1 MKVQLVKPETSDAP
15 GIYDLFSQLKRD
27 GHEISFAD
35 INNTGEVVDWIND
48 PENQLYIARY
58 NQQIVGVM
66 RVKLGKGPTSH
77 SCEITIAVSA
87 EYRQQGIAKSLV
99 NYGLSDVR
107 HQGISVARAM
117 VFSDNKASLNTLLTS
132 GFCITG
138 SILKHH
144 YNEKNNMYVD
154 DIILYKA
161 LG

>member
-1 MKVQLVKPETSDAP
+1 MKVQFVKPEISDVP

-27 GHEISFAD
+27 GHEITFANID
-35 INNTGEVVDWIND
+35 DPGEIVDWIED
-48 PENQLYIARY
+48 PLNQLYIARH

-66 RVKLGKGPTSH
+66 RAKLGTGPTSH

-107 HQGISVARAM
+107 HQGITVARGM
-117 VFSDNKASLNTLLTS
+117 VFSDNKASLNTLLSS
-132 GFCITG
+132 GFSVTG

-144 YNEKNNMYVD
+144 YNEKSSLYVD
-154 DIILYKA
+154 DVTLFKE